1 MADKKFF
8 LIPVIA
14 FILCVF
20 FSASCFLIRRPE
32 ITIVDARIVT
42 ALDENLMPVK
52 ITDVFPSKTSRVGCW
67 IQWRDAEVN
76 SRITVKWHYVTD
88 DIHVLDHVLNIPK
101 KDGTGGVILNMP
113 EGKTLP
119 SGMYKVEL
127 FLDKRLLKS
136 LEFRVEQTF

>member
-1 MADKKFF
+1 MSINKNF
-8 LIPVIA
+8 LILFIA

-20 FSASCFLIRRPE
+20 FVASCSLIKRPE
-32 ITIVDARIVT
+32 ITIVDAKIVT
-42 ALDENLMPVK
+42 GLDANLMPVK
-52 ITDVFPSKTSRVGCW
+52 ITDVFPNNTSKVGCW
-67 IQWRDAEVN
+67 IEWKDAQVN
-76 SRITVKWHYVTD
+76 SQITVKWHYLTD

-127 FLDKRLLKS
+127 FLGERLLKS
-136 LEFRVEQTF
+136 LTFKVEKAF